1 MPEYLNDLYDIFLEK
16 NIHEIMKGDHNNWF
30 LKGIMMKM

>member
-1 MPEYLNDLYDIFLEK
+1 MTFWLEK